1 MRPLRRSRASSRRRP
16 ASCRA
21 VGREVRERC
30 CRSGP
35 NTTIAT
41 GRSFLRSA
49 RKARDAAIAFWIGA
63 PCMLF
68 DASIRRIAPL
78 LSPPGGVT
86 ARADTGFVFSVTFT
100 FDGVQ
105 RLRARKREQV
115 RLVREPG
122 GRRLAQLGSRCA
134 CCCACFAFW
143 PAAPDRSARTRV
155 GTTSAATA
163 ALAIAVR
170 SPSFTPSRLD
180 ARRASGRARRT
191 CSAEARCRACGTS
204 RGRRGGGRSA

>member
-1 MRPLRRSRASSRRRP
+1 MWVPSDGRGRLRDGLLRVALSVVKSESTL
-16 ASCRA
+16 SL
-21 VGREVRERC
+21 
-30 CRSGP
+30 GP
-35 NTTIAT
+35 KTTMAT

-49 RKARDAAIAFWIGA
+49 RKARDAAMAFWIGA
-63 PCMLF
+63 PFMLF

-86 ARADTGFVFSVTFT
+86 AKARNRARVLGDLHIR
-100 FDGVQ
+100 GVQ
-105 RLRARKREQV
+105 RLRARKRE
-115 RLVREPG
+115 RGTPCRGTP
-122 GRRLAQLGSRCA
+122 RSSTRCSFGA
-134 CCCACFAFW
+134 VELL
-143 PAAPDRSARTRV
+143 RSASARARGC

-163 ALAIAVR
+163 ALAIAIR

-180 ARRASGRARRT
+180 ARRANGRARRT